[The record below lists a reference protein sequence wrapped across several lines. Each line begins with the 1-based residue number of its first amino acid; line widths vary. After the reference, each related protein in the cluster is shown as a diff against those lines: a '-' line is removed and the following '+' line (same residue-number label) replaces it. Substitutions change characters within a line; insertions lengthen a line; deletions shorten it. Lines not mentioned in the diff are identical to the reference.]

1 MPCSAAMR
9 FTSGASWA
17 HAGAPGRLLL
27 PLNVWEG
34 AEEDANPVRSED
46 WMLLLNAGDNL
57 DEEAESLAITG
68 PPSGCTLA
76 FVASWTTES
85 LPEKLPLD
93 EDDTLLVA

>member
-1 MPCSAAMR
+1 M
-9 FTSGASWA
+9 
-17 HAGAPGRLLL
+17 

-34 AEEDANPVRSED
+34 AEE
-46 WMLLLNAGDNL
+46 LLLNEDDNL

-76 FVASWTTES
+76 PVVTPRCLTES

>member
-1 MPCSAAMR
+1 MR

-17 HAGAPGRLLL
+17 HSGAPGRLLL

-46 WMLLLNAGDNL
+46 GMLLLNEDDNL

-68 PPSGCTLA
+68 PPSGCTPVLIRLM
-76 FVASWTTES
+76 ES

>member
-1 MPCSAAMR
+1 M
-9 FTSGASWA
+9 
-17 HAGAPGRLLL
+17 

-34 AEEDANPVRSED
+34 AEEDATPVRSED
-46 WMLLLNAGDNL
+46 EMLLLNAGDNL

-76 FVASWTTES
+76 PVVTPRCLTES

>member
-1 MPCSAAMR
+1 MGPLRAAGEAAFAAER
-9 FTSGASWA
+9 
-17 HAGAPGRLLL
+17 RE
-27 PLNVWEG
+27 V
-34 AEEDANPVRSED
+34 AEEDATPVRED
-46 WMLLLNAGDNL
+46 EMLLLNAGDNL

-76 FVASWTTES
+76 PVARWTIES